1 MKVFWGWRCCVCRF
15 IFGIEIEI
23 VFTVHL
29 EICRTALLDDLS
41 WQVSLVLYFFGFFYL
56 LLSCISISVCLTVH
70 LVEKLASDW
79 RFQVGAFLRAANWWK
94 LPEESWWWVATSA
107 WAVFNLCGG
116 GGHSSSPPA
125 HHHRHRHQLHHH
137 LLIIIISVIM
147 EGINP
152 SLLLFI
158 TNNLIITII
167 EDIPPL
173 LFEFWT

>member
-1 MKVFWGWRCCVCRF
+1 MAMKVFWGWRCCVCRF

-41 WQVSLVLYFFGFFYL
+41 WQVSLVLYFFGVVFFYL

-94 LPEESWWWVATSA
+94 PSWGKLMMGGDICLGSLQPLRGWRAFILASCTSSS
-107 WAVFNLCGG
+107 
-116 GGHSSSPPA
+116 SSSPTSPSSS
-125 HHHRHRHQLHHH
+125 HHYHLCHHGGH
-137 LLIIIISVIM
+137 
-147 EGINP
+147 
-152 SLLLFI
+152 
-158 TNNLIITII
+158 
-167 EDIPPL
+167 
-173 LFEFWT
+173 

>member
-1 MKVFWGWRCCVCRF
+1 MAMKVFWGWRCCVCRF

-41 WQVSLVLYFFGFFYL
+41 WQVSLVLYFFGVVFFYL

-94 LPEESWWWVATSA
+94 PSWGKLMMGGDICLGSLQPLRGWRAFILPSCSSSS
-107 WAVFNLCGG
+107 
-116 GGHSSSPPA
+116 SSSPTSPSSS
-125 HHHRHRHQLHHH
+125 HHYHLCHHGGH
-137 LLIIIISVIM
+137 
-147 EGINP
+147 
-152 SLLLFI
+152 
-158 TNNLIITII
+158 
-167 EDIPPL
+167 
-173 LFEFWT
+173 

>member
-1 MKVFWGWRCCVCRF
+1 MAMKVFWGWRCCVCRF

-79 RFQVGAFLRAANWWK
+79 RFQVGAFLCAANWWK
-94 LPEESWWWVATSA
+94 PSWGKLMMGGDICLGSLQPLRGWRAFILASCTSSS
-107 WAVFNLCGG
+107 
-116 GGHSSSPPA
+116 SSSPTSPSSS
-125 HHHRHRHQLHHH
+125 HHYHLCHHGGH
-137 LLIIIISVIM
+137 
-147 EGINP
+147 
-152 SLLLFI
+152 
-158 TNNLIITII
+158 
-167 EDIPPL
+167 
-173 LFEFWT
+173 